1 MWGDTHI
8 GGDKPLQPEEYNSHK
23 MGYDIKAI
31 DNVVKYLEANYDIG
45 KDYILHK
52 ERGVVDPTEMPHTI
66 EVHIHIDDPKLEE
79 LLSWAIKDEDEEEE
93 DYPYGVDPE
102 SGDPLT
108 KEEYEMYL
116 KWTRDRVVDAVEA
129 YQKGDMETA
138 SNHAWNLMQHG
149 IGLSSDDLNTLNQII
164 NKANE

>member
-1 MWGDTHI
+1 MKNNDQQLIW
-8 GGDKPLQPEEYNSHK
+8 E
-23 MGYDIKAI
+23 A
-31 DNVVKYLEANYDIG
+31 YLNE
-45 KDYILHK
+45 
-52 ERGVVDPTEMPHTI
+52 
-66 EVHIHIDDPKLEE
+66 
-79 LLSWAIKDEDEEEE
+79 DEDE

-108 KEEYEMYL
+108 KKEYEEYL

-138 SNHAWNLMQHG
+138 SDHAWNLMQHG
-149 IGLSSDDLNTLNQII
+149 IGLSLDDLDTLNQII